1 MSQIPHIKP
10 NQTKINT
17 FYEHNGN
24 KTYAQWDKIRQ
35 DVIVKK
41 YYFFDVI
48 WYDMVMIVVVVIV
61 IVVVIVVEWHIY
73 FYCKKRMI
81 TLA

>member
-35 DVIVKK
+35 DVIVKNTI
-41 YYFFDVI
+41 FFGVI

-73 FYCKKRMI
+73 ISTVRRG
-81 TLA
+81 